1 MPDYGGMRIE
11 ESGEGM
17 PLEEFSPLFGD
28 PSKVTVK
35 DILDYFEGDIELYA
49 VYINTHMFRSG
60 LRPEVVLGSARQM
73 AIQNDCRDLKTLWSW
88 ATGQGE
94 ERQSV
99 AMIILAQP
107 RLLAKV
113 VGFAQSAEERQ
124 LLVKLYGATVV
135 SEYISPR
142 QGEGRA
148 WLEDS
153 FGL

>member
-1 MPDYGGMRIE
+1 MPPE
-11 ESGEGM
+11 EN
-17 PLEEFSPLFGD
+17 SPLFGD

-35 DILDYFEGDIELYA
+35 DVLDYFEGDIELYA
-49 VYINTHMFRSG
+49 TYINTSMFRSG
-60 LRPEVVLGSARQM
+60 LRSEVVLGSARQM
-73 AIQNDCRDLKTLWSW
+73 AIQNGCRDLKTLWSW
-88 ATGQGE
+88 ATGQEE

-107 RLLAKV
+107 RLLEKV

-124 LLVKLYGATVV
+124 LLVKLYGATAV
-135 SEYISPR
+135 SEHLSPR